1 MKPFT
6 FVFLCF
12 QLPVLLEAFT
22 IQSAIRHPSS
32 SFAQSNVC
40 YKTGSSTLYSKGFED
55 EDDDLNNPK
64 SSAVATAVTAEEMVD
79 RVRNAPKPNSVSSEE
94 ITSDYPI
101 DVPSPI
107 LLAGSMV
114 LAISSTGSIFELSG
128 GHPVLG
134 FIPTA
139 TITLLGIPSCFFLFY
154 ASIKK
159 GIAETEE
166 DDKAFQKKNGRF

>member
-1 MKPFT
+1 MNQWI
-6 FVFLCF
+6 VAFLIS
-12 QLPVLLEAFT
+12 QLPALLEAFT
-22 IQSAIRHPSS
+22 IHSAITHQTPS
-32 SFAQSNVC
+32 FTQSNVFF
-40 YKTGSSTLYSKGFED
+40 KPQSFALGSKGFED
-55 EDDDLNNPK
+55 DDDDDVTT
-64 SSAVATAVTAEEMVD
+64 SSPVMTVTAEDMVEK
-79 RVRNAPKPNSVSSEE
+79 VRSAPQPNSISEE
-94 ITSDYPI
+94 ETTNDYPI
-101 DVPSPI
+101 NLPSPI

-139 TITLLGIPSCFFLFY
+139 TIALLGVPSCFFLFY

>member
-1 MKPFT
+1 MNQWIV
-6 FVFLCF
+6 VFLIS
-12 QLPVLLEAFT
+12 QLPALLEAFT
-22 IQSAIRHPSS
+22 IHSAITHQMPS
-32 SFAQSNVC
+32 FTQSNVFF
-40 YKTGSSTLYSKGFED
+40 KPQSFALGSKGFED
-55 EDDDLNNPK
+55 DDDDMST
-64 SSAVATAVTAEEMVD
+64 SSPVMAVTAEDMVEK
-79 RVRNAPKPNSVSSEE
+79 VRSAPKPNSISEE
-94 ITSDYPI
+94 ETTNDYPI
-101 DVPSPI
+101 NLPSPI

-134 FIPTA
+134 STPTVIIA
-139 TITLLGIPSCFFLFY
+139 LLGVPSCFFLFY

>member
-1 MKPFT
+1 MKQLIL
-6 FVFLCF
+6 VFLFC
-12 QLPVLLEAFT
+12 QLSALLEAFT
-22 IQSAIRHPSS
+22 IHSAIRHQSS
-32 SFAQSNVC
+32 PLTQSNVFF
-40 YKTGSSTLYSKGFED
+40 KPNSSALDSKGFED
-55 EDDDLNNPK
+55 DDDDLGVAK
-64 SSAVATAVTAEEMVD
+64 SSTVTTVSAEDMVEK
-79 RVRNAPKPNSVSSEE
+79 VRSAPKPNSIPEE
-94 ITSDYPI
+94 TTSDYPI
-101 DVPSPI
+101 NLPSPI

-139 TITLLGIPSCFFLFY
+139 IIAVLGVPSCFFLFY